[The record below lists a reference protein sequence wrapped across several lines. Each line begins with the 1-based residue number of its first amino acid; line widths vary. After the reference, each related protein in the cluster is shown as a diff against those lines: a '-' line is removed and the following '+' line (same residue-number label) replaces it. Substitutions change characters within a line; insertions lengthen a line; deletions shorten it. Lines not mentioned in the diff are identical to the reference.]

1 MLKKMFLGVA
11 IMAVILVG
19 INVYDAHENEPLTD
33 EAIAYQYMVE
43 EFGEGDYDIEIF
55 EDEDDEFISFR
66 GIGNGVDYGVS
77 LNRTFY
83 TDLYTE

>member
-1 MLKKMFLGVA
+1 MKKMFLGVV
-11 IMAVILVG
+11 MMLVILVG

-43 EFGEGDYDIEIF
+43 EFGEGDYDIELF
-55 EDEDDEFISFR
+55 EDEGDGFINFR

-77 LNRTFY
+77 LDRSFY
-83 TDLYTE
+83 TNLYTE